1 MKEIVSMK
9 EYLIIL
15 VFGFASLSVSGQ
27 EVWTLDRALAH
38 AEKNSLQI
46 IQARYDTKRAEID
59 LASIRQQRI
68 PSLGFSSNGSSSTGR
83 TIDPTTNDF
92 TTESNYN
99 QSANL
104 NTGVQLFNGGLIH
117 KQVQDARIGK
127 RQAELQVQATAEN
140 VLLMVVQQFFQGLFA
155 RENVTLAKSNL
166 ELLKGQVDRVQ
177 AEVSAGSKPENELL
191 EIQAEVAL
199 SEQRLIDAENQQD
212 LADLQFKQLL
222 RLPVEEAIFLQL
234 PPATEIRPDETD
246 LLSLSELRNRAMALS
261 PSIQAAEAR
270 VESAALGIRIARSQF
285 YPSLSLG
292 GSLSTNYSSAR
303 RAAIITGTSVTNQTV
318 FLEGNPVTVG
328 FENPA
333 YRFESIPYGNQLK
346 DNWGLGFGL
355 QLSVPIYSQGNLNA
369 NVQRARVNHQ
379 SSMIQKEQQT
389 QQFTEELERN
399 ITDLKSSYRSYIAS
413 EKTLTASTRFFNN
426 IKLSY
431 DIGASTSF
439 DLINAQNRMEE
450 AEIKFLISKYE
461 YLARKRSLQI
471 YLKGPGK

>member
-1 MKEIVSMK
+1 MKEIAPMK
-9 EYLIIL
+9 EYLTIL
-15 VFGFASLSVSGQ
+15 LFSFAGLSASGQ
-27 EVWTLDRALAH
+27 DVWTLDRALAH

-46 IQARYDTKRAEID
+46 IQARHDIKRAEID
-59 LASIRQQRI
+59 LASTRQQRI
-68 PSLGFSSNGSSSTGR
+68 PSLRFSSNLSSSTGR

-104 NTGVQLFNGGLIH
+104 NSGVQLFNGGLIH
-117 KQVQDARIGK
+117 KQVQDARIGQ
-127 RQAELQVQATAEN
+127 RIAALQVDATTDN
-140 VLLMVVQQFFQGLFA
+140 VLLAVVQQFFQGLFA
-155 RENVTLAKSNL
+155 KENVTMAKANL
-166 ELLKGQVDRVQ
+166 QLLKGQVDRTQ

-222 RLPVEEAIFLQL
+222 RLPVEEDIILQL
-234 PPATEIRPDETD
+234 PPAEDIRPDDID
-246 LLSLSELRNRAMALS
+246 LLSLTELRNRARALS
-261 PSIQAAEAR
+261 PSIHAAEAQ
-270 VESAALGIRIARSQF
+270 VESAALGIRLAQSQY

-303 RAAIITGTSVTNQTV
+303 RSAITTGTSIMNQTV
-318 FLEGNPVTVG
+318 FLDGNPVTVG
-328 FENPA
+328 FENPI
-333 YRFESIPYGNQLK
+333 YRFEPIPYSDQLK

-355 QLSVPIYSQGNLNA
+355 QLSIPIYSQGTLKA
-369 NVQRARVNHQ
+369 SVQRARINHQ
-379 SSMIQKEQQT
+379 STIIQKEQRV

-413 EKTLTASTRFFNN
+413 DKTLAASTRFFDN

-431 DIGASTSF
+431 DLGASTSF
-439 DLINAQNRMEE
+439 DLINAQNRKEE
-450 AEIKFLISKYE
+450 AEIQFLIAKYE

-471 YLKGPGK
+471 YLKNSQ